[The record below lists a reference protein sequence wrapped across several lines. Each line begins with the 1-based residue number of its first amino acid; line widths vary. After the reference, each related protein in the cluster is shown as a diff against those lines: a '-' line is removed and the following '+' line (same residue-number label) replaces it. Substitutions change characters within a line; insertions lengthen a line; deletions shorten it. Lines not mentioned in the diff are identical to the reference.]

1 MLRRSLPG
9 VLSRRQAG
17 ILLHPSSL
25 PGPHGIGDLGPEAR
39 RFAGWLERAGVRFW
53 QMLPL
58 APPAALPS
66 EAPLEDCPY
75 VSWSALA
82 GNPYLISLED
92 LREDGLLEAAEV
104 EGPGFGDGPVDF
116 ARVLPWKRDRLRL
129 AADRLVTEP
138 GRAPALRAALEAFR
152 EEAAWARDAALF
164 AAVRARHGGAPW
176 WTWPAP
182 LRHREPAALRAFQAR
197 EQREIDGHLAL
208 QLLFERQ
215 LAALRRHARSHGV
228 RLLGD
233 VPIYVAPDSADAWAG
248 PRVFDL
254 TRTPAGELALQ
265 NGTPPDEFTREGA
278 RWGGPLYDWESMAQD
293 DYAWWRARLAR
304 ALAHADLVR
313 LDHFRALS
321 AAWAIPAGRPP
332 AAGHWVK
339 GPGLRFFEVVER
351 HMGRLPLC
359 AEDLGAIDADV
370 VALREAAGLP
380 GMRIL
385 HYAFGGDARNPH
397 LPHNHPEDCIAYPGN
412 HDNDTTAGWWR
423 RLAPHAREH
432 AQHYLGRHGDDI
444 AWDLNRACLASAAR
458 LAVIQM
464 QDVLALGSEA
474 RMNDPESYA
483 RPRAEWPNWR
493 WRLLPGAAD
502 ERSAD
507 RLRFLAAL
515 YGRV

>member
-1 MLRRSLPG
+1 MVHRALPE

-39 RFAGWLERAGVRFW
+39 RFVDWLERAGARFW
-53 QMLPL
+53 QVLPL
-58 APPAALPS
+58 GPPAALPH
-66 EAPLEDCPY
+66 EAPVEDCPY
-75 VSWSALA
+75 VSWASLA
-82 GNPYLISLED
+82 GNVHLLSLDD
-92 LREDGLLEAAEV
+92 LREDGLLGDAELV
-104 EGPGFGDGPVDF
+104 SPGFGTGPVDF
-116 ARVLPWKRDRLRL
+116 VRVLPWKRDRLLL
-129 AADRLVTEP
+129 AADRLLDGQV
-138 GRAPALRAALEAFR
+138 PALRGALESFR
-152 EEAAWARDAALF
+152 LEAAWAGDAALF
-164 AAVRARHGGAPW
+164 AAASAHHGGTPW

-182 LRHREPAALRAFQAR
+182 LRDRQRAALGAFAAQAR
-197 EQREIDGHLAL
+197 RAIDRQLAL

-215 LAALRRHARSHGV
+215 LAALREYARLRGV

-233 VPIYVAPDSADAWAG
+233 VPIYVSPDSADVWAC
-248 PRVFDL
+248 PRGFEL
-254 TRTPAGELALQ
+254 GRTADGALALQ
-265 NGTPPDEFTREGA
+265 NGTPPDEFTRDGA
-278 RWGGPLYDWESMAQD
+278 RWGGPLYDWEWMARD

-313 LDHFRALS
+313 IDHFRALS
-321 AAWAIPAGRPP
+321 AAWAIPADRPP
-332 AAGHWVK
+332 RDGHWVR
-339 GPGLRFFEVVER
+339 GPGKRFFEVVER

-359 AEDLGAIDADV
+359 AEDLGAIDAEV
-370 VALREAAGLP
+370 IALRDAAGLP

-397 LPHNHPEDCIAYPGN
+397 LPHNHPEACVAYPGN
-412 HDNDTTAGWWR
+412 HDNDTTVGWWR
-423 RLAPHAREH
+423 KLDGHAREH

-444 AWDLNRACLASAAR
+444 AWDLTRACLASAAR
-458 LAVIQM
+458 LAIVQM
-464 QDVLALGSEA
+464 QDVLALDSDA

-502 ERSAD
+502 DWSAD
-507 RLRFLAAL
+507 RFRFLAAL